1 MKLTFDSEME
11 DAHSM
16 LRDNKKHKQTT
27 DTLIGQ
33 GSVIDGKLDCESNLR
48 IEGKF
53 KGEIHCKGQVIIG
66 ETGEANSNIHGTDIV
81 VAGIVIGD
89 ITTKGRLTITSSG
102 EVKGNVSVAKLI
114 IAEGGLLIGTST
126 MEKAA
131 SPLPIKEK
139 ASKSAQPEAG

>member
-1 MKLTFDSEME
+1 
-11 DAHSM
+11 M
-16 LRDNKKHKQTT
+16 LRDNKKNNQAT

-33 GSVIDGKLDCESNLR
+33 GSVVEGKMDCESNLR

-53 KGEIHCKGQVIIG
+53 KGEIQCKGQVIIG
-66 ETGEANSNIHGTDIV
+66 ETGEANSNIYGADIV

-114 IAEGGLLIGTST
+114 IAEGGLLSGTST
-126 MEKAA
+126 MERVAA
-131 SPLPIKEK
+131 PLPIKEK
-139 ASKSAQPEAG
+139 VSKSAQPEAG